1 MTTTRNHPPARVRTQ
16 LALATS
22 ILLLSAVLGVQSAS
36 AFPPEGDQAY
46 ATWARTDLPVAAGQ
60 VSRTWMWGPEANTPG
75 LPEPYAES
83 PGGLRAVQYFDKSR
97 MEVTHPDG
105 DPASPWYITNGLLVV
120 ELMTGRMQVGDDSF
134 EQHEPAEVNVAGDPD
149 DVLGPTYATLADVRG
164 AAPFELGTTLT
175 ATIDRAGR
183 VGEQPELAEH
193 GVAAT
198 MLTPETGHT
207 VASVFWGFM
216 IEQGLVYENGAV
228 VEGPLFPDP
237 YYATGYPVTEPYW
250 AWLKVGGTER
260 WVLLQAFERRVL
272 TYTPGNPAGWQVEAG
287 NVGQHYYRWRYDDA
301 PPPPNGDQTL
311 TGVVDAIEIAA
322 GSTEG
327 DVTYGAAFVGQ
338 IGGDFNAF
346 VEFSIDYTPP
356 EPAPNV
362 VHTIVGGSWRI
373 ERDDGVL
380 AGTFTGGTAA
390 WDENEFNAAVTGELL
405 VTEATGVFA
414 AAGGTGTFEGTL
426 SHRTFPPSLDG
437 TLEVTLE

>member
-1 MTTTRNHPPARVRTQ
+1 MHTRPSTQPPKHGLR
-16 LALATS
+16 LAFVTFFV
-22 ILLLSAVLGVQSAS
+22 LLSAVLGAQPAL
-36 AFPPEGDQAY
+36 AFPPEGDEAY

-120 ELMTGRMQVGDDSF
+120 ELMTGRMQVGDDTF
-134 EQHEPAEVNVAGDPD
+134 EQHDPAEVNVAGDPD
-149 DVLGPTYATLADVRG
+149 DILGPTYATLANVRA
-164 AAPFELGTTLT
+164 AAPFDLGSTLT

-183 VGEQPELAEH
+183 VGEQPALAEH

-216 IEQGLVYENGAV
+216 IEQGLVYENGQV
-228 VEGPLFPDP
+228 LEGPLFPDP
-237 YYATGYPVTEPYW
+237 YYATGYPITEPYW

-322 GSTEG
+322 GNTEG

-390 WDENEFNAAVTGELL
+390 WDDNEFNAAVTGELL

-414 AAGGTGTFEGTL
+414 AAGGVGTFTGTL